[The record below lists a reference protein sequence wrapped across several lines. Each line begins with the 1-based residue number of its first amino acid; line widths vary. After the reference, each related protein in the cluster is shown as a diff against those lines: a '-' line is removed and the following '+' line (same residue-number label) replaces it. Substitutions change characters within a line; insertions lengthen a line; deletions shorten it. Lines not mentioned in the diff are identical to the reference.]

1 MIENPF
7 LTLRALILHMD
18 SRRLKYGLINFLKEM
33 EVEQGHMEI
42 AVGEECEGDEYC
54 ECEEV
59 ASAFMLE
66 PYTIADRIFQYVT
79 FGRAQEPLD
88 GHEGEVFTPDEIDR
102 IVAEFSE
109 QLNDSDEETEQ

>member
-33 EVEQGHMEI
+33 EVEHMHAETAI
-42 AVGEECEGDEYC
+42 GEDCDGGEDC
-54 ECEEV
+54 ECDDI
-59 ASAFMLE
+59 AAAFMLE

-109 QLNDSDEETEQ
+109 QLKDSDEETP